1 MAYRT
6 ILVSLNELNRLP
18 QLLSAV
24 ATIARNF
31 NAHVSGLY
39 VIPAVQLYPSM
50 GFEAV
55 PQVFDGNQTYFKDNQ
70 EKVRAAFEEAM
81 RKEGL
86 NSDFHVVQGATSSI
100 AEEVVNKGR
109 SADLLIIS
117 ATNPDETTGVESDFV
132 EQTLMA
138 AGRPI
143 MVLPFKGETKLNLD
157 DVVLG
162 WNGDRE
168 AARDNDLK

>member
-55 PQVFDGNQTYFKDNQ
+55 PPRPRSHSASLKQK
-70 EKVRAAFEEAM
+70 
-81 RKEGL
+81 L
-86 NSDFHVVQGATSSI
+86 VQ
-100 AEEVVNKGR
+100 
-109 SADLLIIS
+109 
-117 ATNPDETTGVESDFV
+117 
-132 EQTLMA
+132 
-138 AGRPI
+138 
-143 MVLPFKGETKLNLD
+143 
-157 DVVLG
+157 
-162 WNGDRE
+162 
-168 AARDNDLK
+168 